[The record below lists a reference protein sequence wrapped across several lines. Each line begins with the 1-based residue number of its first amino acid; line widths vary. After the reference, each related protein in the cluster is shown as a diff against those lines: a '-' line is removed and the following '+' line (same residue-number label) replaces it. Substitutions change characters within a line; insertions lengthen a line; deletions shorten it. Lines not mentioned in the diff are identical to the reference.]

1 LVKSPPKEIAG
12 THLSSVASLIREP
25 ADPVHVLVICGHEL
39 IDRSLWMSARG
50 ELPDPLPI
58 SQKLD

>member
-1 LVKSPPKEIAG
+1 MAS
-12 THLSSVASLIREP
+12 THLASVASLIRKA
-25 ADPVHVLVICGHEL
+25 ADPAHMLVICGHKL
-39 IDRSLWMSARG
+39 IDRSLMMIARG